1 MFLFSSR
8 AIRAALLPI
17 ALGIFVA
24 SANAQHA
31 TFTLPFETH
40 WGNAVLPPGEYTMYS
55 PMTLAWPKVLSVSG
69 QEKAA
74 YILAGVEKL
83 APESEGASYLRIA
96 NFGDTHVVREYT
108 SGVAGKTFLF
118 AIPKGV
124 RTDTAARAHSQEITK
139 VAVLTRH

>member
-8 AIRAALLPI
+8 ASRAALLPI

-31 TFTLPFETH
+31 TFTLPFETY
-40 WGNAVLPPGEYTMYS
+40 WGRVVLPPGEYNMSS
-55 PMTLAWPKVLSVSG
+55 PMTLAWPKVLSIYG

-83 APESEGASYLRIA
+83 MPESETGSYLRIA
-96 NFGDTHVVREYT
+96 NIGGKHVVREYRSALT
-108 SGVAGKTFLF
+108 GKTFLF
-118 AIPKGV
+118 DVPKALQ
-124 RTDTAARAHSQEITK
+124 TDIADRGHSEQITK
-139 VAVLTRH
+139 IAVLTRN